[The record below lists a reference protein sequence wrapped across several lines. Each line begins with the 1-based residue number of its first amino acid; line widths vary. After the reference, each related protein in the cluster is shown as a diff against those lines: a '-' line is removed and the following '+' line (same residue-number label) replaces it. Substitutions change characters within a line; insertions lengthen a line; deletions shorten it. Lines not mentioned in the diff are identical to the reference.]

1 MLIHSQPSRY
11 QSISIYFTINSATL
25 ELRFK
30 KQQVWKNVGEETH
43 VGNAE
48 ENKEEVKYIE

>member
-1 MLIHSQPSRY
+1 
-11 QSISIYFTINSATL
+11 
-25 ELRFK
+25 LRFK